1 VTDGADPVSWF
12 LIEPG
17 WQVVDATGEQVGMVA
32 EVTGDSTH
40 DIFDGLAVDVG
51 IGKKPR
57 YVPSERVGE
66 IVQGRVHLT
75 IAKDALDRA
84 ADYEEPPESAQLSS
98 EAAGLSTRIGNLAH
112 PERSRAEPIPFT
124 RRLWLRVSR
133 LFKR

>member
-1 VTDGADPVSWF
+1 MTDAADPVSWF

-17 WQVVDATGEQVGMVA
+17 WQVVDAAGDAVGMVA

-57 YVPSERVGE
+57 YVPSELVGE

-75 IAKDALDRA
+75 IGKDELGREA
-84 ADYEEPPESAQLSS
+84 AYEEPPESATVSS
-98 EAAGLSTRIGNLAH
+98 EGAGLGTRVGSGLTA
-112 PERSRAEPIPFT
+112 PERKTPEPIPFT
-124 RRLWLRVSR
+124 RRLWLRVKR
-133 LFKR
+133 LF